1 MPAVGIAAMPESL
14 PRDAIAYSQRLKSE
28 RSFSESHFSSAIR

>member
-1 MPAVGIAAMPESL
+1 MPAVGIAAMLESL